1 MLNSE
6 LLKER
11 PQVKMDLVMRQE
23 RKIFQPQKPV
33 KIPVQMKRQ
42 LSQRQV
48 KKTFQPKIPLKKLLS

>member
-1 MLNSE
+1 
-6 LLKER
+6 
-11 PQVKMDLVMRQE
+11 MDLVMRQE
-23 RKIFQPQKPV
+23 RKIFQPQKLV